1 MKLINQVRQYG
12 EMSVKADTDYNR
24 YIIETITASKL
35 LKATATSDSFLK
47 IVNKTGYQVSKIKN
61 KIVTSQATLRFAL
74 QVMIIL
80 AMALIL
86 FLGIEYFMV
95 SVNILF
101 VFMFILMRLAPKTFT
116 FYAQFHNYSAFKPA
130 LNIVDKLLTE
140 VETSVESFNKISKNK
155 LDFNEEILF
164 ENVHF
169 SHELKDQ
176 FSLKNLNVSL
186 PSNKIIGVAG
196 KSGGG
201 KTTFIDLALGLFKP
215 DEGIIKVD
223 GINLNLINKNEYR
236 NIISYVPQDNIFF
249 NGTIRE
255 NITLG
260 IDNVED
266 KEVIKCLK
274 VAQIYDFVFSFST
287 GLYTLMSEAGSNMS
301 GGQKQRLAI
310 ARALLRKP
318 KLLILDEATSSLDNE
333 IESNFRNALEQY
345 EGKVTIIIVAHRLSN
360 LRNTDFILV
369 FDKGEIV
376 QNGKY
381 NQLSIKDGIFKK
393 LLEINDRTIQDNKKF
408 RKNI

>member
-1 MKLINQVRQYG
+1 M
-12 EMSVKADTDYNR
+12 
-24 YIIETITASKL
+24 
-35 LKATATSDSFLK
+35 
-47 IVNKTGYQVSKIKN
+47 
-61 KIVTSQATLRFAL
+61 
-74 QVMIIL
+74 
-80 AMALIL
+80 
-86 FLGIEYFMV
+86 
-95 SVNILF
+95 
-101 VFMFILMRLAPKTFT
+101 
-116 FYAQFHNYSAFKPA
+116 
-130 LNIVDKLLTE
+130 
-140 VETSVESFNKISKNK
+140 
-155 LDFNEEILF
+155 
-164 ENVHF
+164 
-169 SHELKDQ
+169 
-176 FSLKNLNVSL
+176 
-186 PSNKIIGVAG
+186 
-196 KSGGG
+196 
-201 KTTFIDLALGLFKP
+201 
-215 DEGIIKVD
+215 
-223 GINLNLINKNEYR
+223 NLINKNEYR